1 MKNLKKFIFTL
12 VLILSLSTGS
22 IVKATG
28 IPVIDAAN
36 LAEAIL
42 QIVELYAQYQK
53 LVDQYDKAC
62 EQYDSLNGARGMA
75 DLVNNPDLRQY
86 LPEDFQ
92 TILDSGYG
100 NWETIK
106 NTYKKLKIEDTTIGT
121 DTDTAKAFEETT
133 KLAAVSR
140 ATTEDAY
147 KKASERFT
155 DIQTLLDK
163 VNDAPDAKDIADL
176 QARIQAEQVMMQNEN
191 IKLAMLAQLQK
202 AQKDLSSQQVN
213 EIRAK
218 DTNGEVSRF

>member
-1 MKNLKKFIFTL
+1 MKKTIFTFF
-12 VLILSLSTGS
+12 LIFGLSMGN
-22 IVKATG
+22 IVQAGG
-28 IPVIDAAN
+28 IPVIDVAN
-36 LAEAIL
+36 LAEGVL
-42 QIVELYAQYQK
+42 QYVELIEQYNM
-53 LVDQYDKAC
+53 LVDQYNKAV
-62 EQYDSLNGARGMA
+62 EQYDSLNGIRGMA

-92 TILDSGYG
+92 SILDGGYG
-100 NWETIK
+100 NWESIRDA
-106 NTYKKLKIEDTTIGT
+106 YKKLKIEDTPIGT
-121 DTDTAKAFEETT
+121 DTDTAKAFEQIT
-133 KLAAVSR
+133 KQAAVNR

-147 KKASERFT
+147 SKASQRFT

-176 QARIQAEQVMMQNEN
+176 QARIQAEQVMLQNEN

-202 AQKDLSSQQVN
+202 AQRDLSAQQMN